1 MVLTLAAA
9 QFSVYAGAEAAAES
23 TAQTDAQQAEKQW
36 RDIHIESAE
45 DLKELAAN
53 CVLDSWSEDVR
64 VILEDDIDLT
74 GSGFTSIPCFAGLF
88 EGQGHTIRGISITKS
103 CSHAGLFRYLTKDAL
118 VKDLTVDGRL
128 MPGKDSICIGGIA
141 GRNEGMISGC
151 SFTGSISC
159 QENAGGIAGENAE
172 TGIISDCT
180 FSGTIIGAHA
190 VGGIAGKNDGKILSS
205 RNDGKVN
212 VTSEVPIEKKKV
224 SLTGDLA
231 SSLENYDI
239 ASLSS
244 DDFMDVMDVGGIA
257 GISQGLI
264 DNCTGA
270 GTVGYP
276 HIGYNIGGIVGRTMG
291 YVSCCTNEGEV
302 FGRKDT
308 GGIAGQLEP
317 QTVWDYS
324 SERLENLLDQ
334 LKNLDSLLT
343 IMVSDASVGIGAAR
357 DHMTVAEQRTAET
370 VSALEDLLGKTS
382 DELVTDAGTI
392 KNLVTLLSDS
402 IRDEDAAGIRDCLTQ
417 LNTLLNQT
425 GLTSPALTIRVNGN
439 MKSDTV
445 SAMTAG
451 SNGLQG
457 TIADLSAQISEAARG
472 NRTAG
477 QNDPQTVIYM
487 SAEDGDTVQTGP
499 GEASGDGDTAL
510 TGPGE
515 DSGDGSDETEPSP
528 DADTPE
534 FVVDNDDELII
545 GDDFSSDNT
554 PSGSTADTS
563 SDVFAADDESGEL
576 LEGDEYDTVILEGPH
591 ADAEPETME
600 MHEGVIEAAGEDG
613 TEQPASPQGEGAQ
626 GGSVDLSLDGSTD
639 SNVNG
644 DLTVQAAL
652 SDPTSVDQII
662 SLIEQLLGHGSAL
675 LDTDSLTMAKAI
687 LGQLSFD
694 APDAQPFYTSLGSML
709 TSLEPLDN
717 DIADTASTFSA
728 DFAAVMDQVN
738 TIYDTVFEYLD
749 TMSLKEPGDETA
761 ETLTDPWQS
770 NEGAVSGCVNRGNVN
785 ADQSVGGIV
794 GAVEYEDLIDAEDM
808 VDVSQYILKD
818 ARKMIFAAVR
828 SCENKGDVS
837 AKKSAAGGITG
848 SQKFGVITGC
858 ISSGKIEVTEG
869 DLCGGIAGTAQGGIT
884 LCRSENLLIGSSHVG
899 GIAGK
904 AENLSS
910 CISSSQISSSG
921 EYIGA
926 VAGEAAGTVQ
936 NNYYL
941 DRGLGGV
948 DSVSF
953 HGCTDPFSAEE
964 NPPVTAEAQPAGQT
978 QAEASEQPAG
988 QTQAEASEQPAGQ
1001 AQAAASEQLDG
1012 SDSQPVV
1019 TFMVGDEIIKQ
1030 VPVPFGGSI
1039 DTLPEVENDG
1049 EDYWVWDEFDQSAVF
1064 SDITVNGSYHHPIRT
1079 LSAGGNPPQFLAEGT
1094 FYEGMEFTAV
1104 PGDSG
1109 TDDSGTGDS
1118 GAETYTVAVSGYDG
1132 PLTIRMK
1139 AQDGG
1144 TLKEL
1149 KEDGSSTDISYTKD
1163 GSYLVFP
1170 MTNGGTLLYEP
1181 PREGLPITG
1190 IRPSRRVY
1198 AAAGGGAVLLLT
1210 CIALLIRKKRRHK

>member
-1 MVLTLAAA
+1 MVMTLAAA
-9 QFSVYAGAEAAAES
+9 QSSAYAGAEAAAES
-23 TAQTDAQQAEKQW
+23 TVQTDSQTDSQADAQPSGNADALQARKQR

-74 GSGFTSIPCFAGLF
+74 GSGFTSIPCFGGLF
-88 EGQGHTIRGISITKS
+88 EGQGHTLRGISITKS

-141 GRNEGMISGC
+141 GRNEGMIIGC

-205 RNDGKVN
+205 RNEGKVN
-212 VTSEVPIEKKKV
+212 VTSEVPIEEKKV
-224 SLTGDLA
+224 SLTSDLA
-231 SSLENYDI
+231 STLENYDI
-239 ASLSS
+239 ASLGN
-244 DDFMDVMDVGGIA
+244 DDFMSVMDVGGIA

-276 HIGYNIGGIVGRTMG
+276 HIGYNIGGIVGRTKG

-317 QTVWDYS
+317 ETVWDYS
-324 SERLENLLDQ
+324 SERLDNLLDQ

-343 IMVSDASVGIGAAR
+343 TMVSDASLGIGTAR
-357 DHMTVAEQRTAET
+357 DHMTAAEQRTAET

-392 KNLVTLLSDS
+392 KDLVTLLSDA
-402 IRDEDAAGIRDCLTQ
+402 IRDEDAAAIKDCLTQ
-417 LNTLLNQT
+417 LNALLNQA

-457 TIADLSAQISEAARG
+457 TLANLSAQISEAARG

-487 SAEDGDTVQTGP
+487 PAEAGDTVQTGS
-499 GEASGDGDTAL
+499 GEASGEGA
-510 TGPGE
+510 
-515 DSGDGSDETEPSP
+515 DETEPSS
-528 DADTPE
+528 DADTLE
-534 FVVDNDDELII
+534 FVVDNEDELII
-545 GDDFSSDNT
+545 GDD
-554 PSGSTADTS
+554 SGSGYTA
-563 SDVFAADDESGEL
+563 SDSTAADEAGNDASFDEFAADDGSGEL

-591 ADAEPETME
+591 ADAEPETTE
-600 MHEGVIEAAGEDG
+600 MYEGVIEAAGDDG
-613 TEQPASPQGEGAQ
+613 TEQPAPPQGEPAP
-626 GGSVDLSLDGSTD
+626 GGSVDLSMNGSTD
-639 SNVNG
+639 SNVDG

-652 SDPTSVDQII
+652 ADPASVDQII
-662 SLIEQLLGHGSAL
+662 GLMEQLLGHGSSL
-675 LDTDSLTMAKAI
+675 LDTDSLTMAKDI

-728 DFAAVMDQVN
+728 DFAAVMEQVD
-738 TIYDTVFEYLD
+738 TIYDTLFEYID
-749 TMSLKEPGDETA
+749 TMSLKGPGDETA

-770 NEGAVSGCVNRGNVN
+770 NDGAVSGCVNRGNVN

-808 VDVSQYILKD
+808 VDISQYILKD

-869 DLCGGIAGTAQGGIT
+869 DLCGGIAGTAQGEIV
-884 LCRSENLLIGSSHVG
+884 LCRSENLLTGSGHVG

-953 HGCTDPFSAEE
+953 HGCTDPFRPEE
-964 NPPVTAEAQPAGQT
+964 IPTVTAEVSAQTEG
-978 QAEASEQPAG
+978 SEQPG
-988 QTQAEASEQPAGQ
+988 DVLYGTS
-1001 AQAAASEQLDG
+1001 G
-1012 SDSQPVV
+1012 SLPTV

-1030 VPVPFGGSI
+1030 VQVPFGGSI
-1039 DTLPEVENDG
+1039 DTLPEVKNDG
-1049 EDYWVWDEFDQSAVF
+1049 EDYWVWDEFDQNAVF

-1109 TDDSGTGDS
+1109 TGENGT
-1118 GAETYTVAVSGYDG
+1118 ETYTVAVTGYDG
-1132 PLTIRMK
+1132 PLTIRMR

-1170 MTNGGTLLYEP
+1170 MKNGGTLLYEP

-1198 AAAGGGAVLLLT
+1198 AAAGGGAALLLT
-1210 CIALLIRKKRRHK
+1210 CIALLIRKKRRQK